1 MELKRER
8 AEETTKTGS
17 DVPMSALGQKQ
28 TFAVQK
34 GMSALPPKADM
45 VQHGWDVASVRYCLV
60 LFGGGSGGSQ
70 AESSGPEASASIRAA
85 ITKSDSCNPPI
96 FRVVNDTSQKPHP
109 NASSG

>member
-1 MELKRER
+1 MALIIACMFSSSESWELQQHPRLR
-8 AEETTKTGS
+8 HSCAGGGAVHSINTG
-17 DVPMSALGQKQ
+17 
-28 TFAVQK
+28 
-34 GMSALPPKADM
+34 
-45 VQHGWDVASVRYCLV
+45 HVASVRYCLV

>member
-1 MELKRER
+1 MSLC
-8 AEETTKTGS
+8 ANTG
-17 DVPMSALGQKQ
+17 
-28 TFAVQK
+28 
-34 GMSALPPKADM
+34 
-45 VQHGWDVASVRYCLV
+45 HVASVRYCLV
-60 LFGGGSGGSQ
+60 LVGGSGGSQ